1 MEAERCH
8 SETTRDICSKHE
20 MRDLGGD
27 AARRSDVREDGSR
40 CWTGGHSK
48 PSQGPTLPVDAKTSF
63 IKGQDAE
70 ARCVRPEVTHSQITM
85 KAATPHTH
93 QSLQFISGMQGRATP
108 HLRRQEW
115 GEDVETPHQN
125 RVGTTG
131 RQGHTQQRVPT

>member
-20 MRDLGGD
+20 MRDSGGD

-70 ARCVRPEVTHSQITM
+70 ARSDSFPDHHEGSHAPHPSEFTVYLRHARKSHTSS
-85 KAATPHTH
+85 AAT
-93 QSLQFISGMQGRATP
+93 G
-108 HLRRQEW
+108 
-115 GEDVETPHQN
+115 
-125 RVGTTG
+125 VG
-131 RQGHTQQRVPT
+131 